1 MMKAGSLKQKWGLY
15 LISAFVIMLIF
26 MVKPMAKTDIPQLVN
41 AAEKGDLASVQQL
54 VEQGVNMEQRD
65 PRLRTP
71 LMAATNANQITVA
84 RYLIEKGA
92 DVNAKD
98 GIQDTPFLYA
108 GARGLQEILEMTL
121 SHGADVSSINRY
133 GGTALI
139 PAAERGHV
147 KTVKTLIDAGVSVN
161 HVNNLG
167 WTALIEAIILGDGS
181 DKYAQ
186 IVTLLVEGGA
196 DVNLADA
203 SGQSPLTLAK
213 SKGYQNIIDILEK
226 AGAK

>member
-1 MMKAGSLKQKWGLY
+1 MKTRYPYINWAYY
-15 LISAFVIMLIF
+15 LVSAFIISSIF
-26 MVKPMAKTDIPQLVN
+26 MANVMAKSNTEQLVSL
-41 AAEKGDLASVQQL
+41 AEKGDLASVQQL
-54 VEQGVNMEQRD
+54 IEHGADIEQRD
-65 PRLRTP
+65 LRLRTP
-71 LMAATNANQITVA
+71 LMAATNADQIEVA

-98 GIQDTPFLYA
+98 GIHDSPYLFA
-108 GARGLQEILEMTL
+108 GARGLQEILEITL
-121 SHGADVSSINRY
+121 SHGADVKSTNRY

-147 KTVKTLIDAGVSVN
+147 KAVKTLIDAGVDVD

-186 IVTLLVEGGA
+186 IVTLLIEGGA
-196 DVNLADA
+196 NVNLADA
-203 SGQSPLTLAK
+203 SGITPLTLAK
-213 SKGYQNIIDILEK
+213 NKGYRNLIEILEK
-226 AGAK
+226 SGAK